1 MRRRLLATSALLAAA
16 LALAGCGS
24 SSSGSGAGGSAGTP
38 YRVML
43 TGGFSASGVLLSDA
57 QTSLLGVKAAVK
69 QINAEGGIDGHKVVL
84 TQSDDAG
91 DPTTAVTN
99 LLNAIHSGSK
109 PDAYFNSG
117 PSSIAQA
124 TLPILTSNHILSFN
138 IGPTTDSSDA
148 SKFPYNFDL
157 SPGPPDYAKAF
168 VPALKA
174 AGYKTVGIIHGND
187 AYGTAVGQ
195 DFQSAF
201 TAAGITVT
209 SNQAYNVTALDM
221 TAQLQ
226 TVQASKPD
234 ALIMDGFGAPVGYM
248 LQDLQRLGWNVPI
261 LADNSVAVTGLV
273 FTAAPTGMEGTDL
286 VKNLKM
292 QVFTSTVY
300 SPSDT
305 AVNHVVSAMAAF
317 GQITAPLILAY
328 DYDALPLI
336 AAAAK
341 YAHSTDPTV
350 LAKALANPAAIAGAH
365 TVVLSGYHFTATN
378 HSPQPG
384 PSELTFISPSL
395 LVNGQFGHS

>member
-1 MRRRLLATSALLAAA
+1 MIRRLLAMSAA
-16 LALAGCGS
+16 LAVALAVAGCAS
-24 SSSGSGAGGSAGTP
+24 SSSGSGTGSTTP

-69 QINAEGGIDGHKVVL
+69 QINAEGGVDGHKVVL
-84 TQSDDAG
+84 TVSDDAG

-99 LLNAIHSGSK
+99 LLSAIHSADK
-109 PDAYFNSG
+109 PDADFNSG

-168 VPALKA
+168 IPAIKA

-201 TAAGITVT
+201 STAGIDVT
-209 SNQAYNVTALDM
+209 SNQAYDVTALDM

-226 TVQASKPD
+226 AVEATKPD

-273 FTAAPTGMEGTDL
+273 FTAPPTGFEGSDL

-300 SPSDT
+300 SSSDT
-305 AVNHVVSAMAAF
+305 AVNKVVSAMAAF
-317 GQITAPLILAY
+317 GTITAPLILAY
-328 DYDALPLI
+328 DYDGLPLI

-341 YAHSTDPTV
+341 YAHSTDPSV
-350 LAKALANPAAIAGAH
+350 LAKALTNPAAIAGAR
-365 TVVLSGYHFTATN
+365 TIVLSGYHFTASN
-378 HSPQPG
+378 HSPQPA
-384 PSELTFISPSL
+384 PSELTFIAPSL
-395 LVNGQFGHS
+395 LVNGQYGHS

>member
-1 MRRRLLATSALLAAA
+1 MKRRLLATSAALAAA
-16 LALAGCGS
+16 LVLGACGS
-24 SSSGSGAGGSAGTP
+24 SSSGGGTGSAAAP

-57 QTSLLGVKAAVK
+57 QTSLLAVKAAAKKV
-69 QINAEGGIDGHKVVL
+69 NAEGGVDGHKVVL
-84 TQSDDAG
+84 TVSDDAG

-99 LLNAIHSGSK
+99 LLNAIHSENK

-168 VPALKA
+168 IPALQA
-174 AGYKTVGIIHGND
+174 AGYKSVGIIHGND
-187 AYGTAVGQ
+187 AYGTAVGS
-195 DFQSAF
+195 DFASAF
-201 TAAGITVT
+201 TAAGIKVT
-209 SNQAYNVTALDM
+209 SNQAYDVTALDM

-226 TVQASKPD
+226 AIQPTKPD
-234 ALIMDGFGAPVGYM
+234 ALILDGFGAPVGYI
-248 LQDLQRLGWNVPI
+248 LKDLQKLGWNVPV

-273 FTAAPTGMEGTDL
+273 FTSPPAGFEGTDL

-292 QVFTSTVY
+292 QVFTSTEY
-300 SPSDT
+300 SASDT
-305 AVNHVVSAMAAF
+305 AVNNVVSAMAAF
-317 GQITAPLILAY
+317 GKITAPLILAY
-328 DYDALPLI
+328 DYDGLPLI

-341 YAHSTDPTV
+341 YAHSTDGSV
-350 LAKALANPAAIAGAH
+350 LAKELTNQAAVAGAQ

-378 HSPQPG
+378 HSPQPA
-384 PSELTFISPSL
+384 PSELTFIAPTL

>member
-1 MRRRLLATSALLAAA
+1 MKRRLLATSAALAAA
-16 LALAGCGS
+16 LVLGACGS
-24 SSSGSGAGGSAGTP
+24 SSSGGGTGSAAGP

-57 QTSLLGVKAAVK
+57 QTSLLAVKAAAKKV
-69 QINAEGGIDGHKVVL
+69 NAEGGVDGHKVDL
-84 TQSDDAG
+84 TVSDDAG

-99 LLNAIHSGSK
+99 LLNAIHSGNK

-168 VPALKA
+168 IPALQT
-174 AGYKTVGIIHGND
+174 AGYQSVAIIHGND
-187 AYGTAVGQ
+187 AYGTAVGS
-195 DFQSAF
+195 DFASAF
-201 TAAGITVT
+201 TAAGIKVT
-209 SNQAYNVTALDM
+209 SNQAYDVTALDM

-226 TVQASKPD
+226 AIQPTKPD
-234 ALIMDGFGAPVGYM
+234 ALILDGFGAPVGYI
-248 LQDLQRLGWNVPI
+248 LKDLQKLGWNVPV

-273 FTAAPTGMEGTDL
+273 FTSPPAGFEGTDL

-292 QVFTSTVY
+292 QVFTSTEY
-300 SPSDT
+300 SASDT
-305 AVNHVVSAMAAF
+305 PVNNVVSAMAAF
-317 GQITAPLILAY
+317 GKITAPLILAY
-328 DYDALPLI
+328 DYDGLPLI

-341 YAHSTDPTV
+341 YAHSTDAPV
-350 LAKALANPAAIAGAH
+350 LAKALTTQAAVAGAN
-365 TVVLSGYHFTATN
+365 TVVLSSYHFTATN
-378 HSPQPG
+378 HSPQPS
-384 PSELTFISPSL
+384 PSELTFIAPTL
-395 LVNGQFGHS
+395 LVNGQFGHG